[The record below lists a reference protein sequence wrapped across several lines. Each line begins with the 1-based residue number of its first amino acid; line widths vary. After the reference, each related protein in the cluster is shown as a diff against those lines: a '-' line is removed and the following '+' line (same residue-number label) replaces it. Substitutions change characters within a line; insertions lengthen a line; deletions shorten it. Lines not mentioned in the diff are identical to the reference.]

1 MQEKIKSEG
10 KCLFCRKTFAKAGIN
25 RHLSTHI
32 KEKEKSGK
40 PGQSFFVKVET
51 SKRWGSTPYFLS
63 LWIDGETTL
72 QDLDN
77 FLRNIWLDCCGHLS
91 AFRDPSGRING
102 ILYDKDEDEMDE
114 DFEDEDDDDEED
126 DDVFGSLFGYQRE
139 DDISKKCKAGKI
151 FFIGL
156 VMDYEYD
163 FGSTTELRITVMDE
177 YSVKADEDIVL
188 LSRNEPL
195 KIICSICG
203 KVPATQMCPYCIY
216 EEGAEF
222 CDQCAK
228 KHAKKCE
235 DFDEDSSMPI
245 VNSPRSGVC
254 GYTGGIIDIERDTY
268 QV

>member
-10 KCLFCRKTFAKAGIN
+10 KCLFCGKNFAKAGIN

-32 KEKEKSGK
+32 KEREKSGK
-40 PGQSFFVKVET
+40 PGHSFFVKIET

-72 QDLDN
+72 QDLDR
-77 FLRNIWLDCCGHLS
+77 FLRDIWLDCCCHLS
-91 AFRDPSGRING
+91 AFRDPSGRLND
-102 ILYDKDEDEMDE
+102 ILYNEDEDDMDE
-114 DFEDEDDDDEED
+114 DFEDEEED
-126 DDVFGSLFGYQRE
+126 DDIFGNPFGYEGE
-139 DDISKKCKAGKI
+139 DDVPMNCKTGKI
-151 FFIGL
+151 FFKGL
-156 VMDYEYD
+156 ELDYEYD

-177 YSVKADEDIVL
+177 YSVEADEDIVL

-195 KIICSICG
+195 KIMCSDCG

-216 EEGAEF
+216 DGDAIF
-222 CDQCAK
+222 CNKCAK

-235 DFDEDSSMPI
+235 DFDEDSSMPV

-254 GYTGGIIDIERDTY
+254 GYTGGIIDIERD
-268 QV
+268 